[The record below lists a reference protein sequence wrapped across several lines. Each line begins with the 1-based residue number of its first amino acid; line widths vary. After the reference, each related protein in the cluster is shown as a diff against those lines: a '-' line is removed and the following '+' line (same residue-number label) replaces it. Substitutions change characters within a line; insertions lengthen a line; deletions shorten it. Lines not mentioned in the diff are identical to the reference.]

1 MEKVTFEQLGFYK
14 EYWIDNKFIG
24 CIQCEKDR
32 EVFGFN
38 GSKKEVPT
46 EKIILDNKKTIR
58 PFTEV
63 TTYLFPLC
71 GKKLT

>member
-1 MEKVTFEQLGFYK
+1 MFEQIGFYK

-24 CIQCEKDR
+24 SVQCEKDR

-38 GSKKEVPT
+38 GQVKEVT
-46 EKIILDNKKTIR
+46 KEKIILDNKRTIQ
-58 PFTEV
+58 PFIEV

-71 GKKLT
+71 GKKIN